1 MPIRLCCGL
10 RGTLEN
16 LEMANF
22 FVKLPMAMVVN
33 VVVAA
38 AVVVDGL
45 VLDVEQ
51 LGLEEVHGPGLVQA
65 LLLLL
70 LLLRP
75 LIDLVLVSPLVLL
88 LRDELGAPLLPD

>member
-1 MPIRLCCGL
+1 
-10 RGTLEN
+10 
-16 LEMANF
+16 
-22 FVKLPMAMVVN
+22 MAMVVN

-65 LLLLL
+65 LLPL

-88 LRDELGAPLLPD
+88 LRDELGAPLLPNY

>member
-1 MPIRLCCGL
+1 
-10 RGTLEN
+10 
-16 LEMANF
+16 
-22 FVKLPMAMVVN
+22 MAMVVD

-65 LLLLL
+65 LLLPL

-88 LRDELGAPLLPD
+88 LRDELGAPLLPNY

>member
-1 MPIRLCCGL
+1 
-10 RGTLEN
+10 
-16 LEMANF
+16 
-22 FVKLPMAMVVN
+22 MVVN

-70 LLLRP
+70 LLLLRP
-75 LIDLVLVSPLVLL
+75 PIDLVLVSPLVLL
-88 LRDELGAPLLPD
+88 LRDELGAPLLPNW

>member
-1 MPIRLCCGL
+1 
-10 RGTLEN
+10 
-16 LEMANF
+16 MA
-22 FVKLPMAMVVN
+22 VVVN

-38 AVVVDGL
+38 AVVDGL

-65 LLLLL
+65 RLLL

-88 LRDELGAPLLPD
+88 LRDELGAPLLPN

>member
-1 MPIRLCCGL
+1 
-10 RGTLEN
+10 
-16 LEMANF
+16 
-22 FVKLPMAMVVN
+22 MAMVVN

-88 LRDELGAPLLPD
+88 LRDELGAPLLPN